1 MDFQKLLLDVGKAL
15 SRDDIK
21 ALAFL
26 CTDLLGR
33 NPNTVES
40 ASDLF
45 SRLADQDQLSPEKP
59 HLLKE
64 LLLTI
69 QRPRLLRDLRLND
82 LQTTSL
88 ISPYRKL
95 LYSLSEEITDD
106 RLRDMKFLLNKELP
120 RRKLEDSVTTLEVFL
135 EMEHLD
141 LITDTNL
148 NTLENIFE
156 SVCPMLNREI
166 NRYKTQQ
173 VPNTNLIAQEM
184 SRPRSSS
191 LPFPTS
197 PSLPRTGSLEMQVP
211 NTNLIAQEMSPLRP
225 SSNSFLTPSFQS
237 TGSIEMQAF
246 PPLALSSMNYSNTSV
261 DECEGLA
268 QNLSSLHTEPHRCA
282 SLEEVKHYAVK
293 YASPQE
299 NTNSS
304 GMQTSQTTSTLI
316 EGLGTYPMIS
326 AKRGICL
333 IINNYDFSKSI
344 VTLKNREGTMVDEKC
359 LQEVFEWLGFEVQK
373 HRDCD
378 KRKILSVVSEL
389 SRKDHSQ
396 MDCFVCC
403 VLSHGLEGAVYG
415 ADGQEVKL
423 IELTDPFDGLNCPS
437 LAEKPKLFFIQ
448 ACQGSVE
455 QRAVYIEADSGT
467 SSRICSD
474 AVRARDSI
482 PSKADHLLGMATV
495 PLFVS
500 YRDKTNGAWFIQ
512 SLCQNL
518 VQMVPREYDLV
529 SIMTKVNADVSK
541 KNAGSSK
548 QMPQPSFSLR
558 KKVVFPVPKASPP
571 NLWPE
576 LQVCSHN
583 K

>member
-33 NPNTVES
+33 NPNSVES

-45 SRLADQDQLSPEKP
+45 SRLEDQDRLSSEKP

-69 QRPRLLRDLRLND
+69 QRHRLVRELRLSD
-82 LQTTSL
+82 LATTSL

-95 LYSLSEEITDD
+95 LYYLSEEITDD
-106 RLRDMKFLLNKELP
+106 LLREVKFLLNKALP
-120 RRKLEDSVTTLEVFL
+120 RRKLEDNVTTLEVFM

-141 LITDTNL
+141 VISDTNL
-148 NTLENIFE
+148 DTLENIFQ
-156 SVCPMLNREI
+156 SVCPMLNGEI
-166 NRYKTQQ
+166 RRYKAQQ

-191 LPFPTS
+191 FPSQTS
-197 PSLPRTGSLEMQVP
+197 TSLPR
-211 NTNLIAQEMSPLRP
+211 
-225 SSNSFLTPSFQS
+225 

-246 PPLALSSMNYSNTSV
+246 PPLAICPMNSSKTSV
-261 DECEGLA
+261 DLFHGGDECEALA
-268 QNLSSLHTEPHRCA
+268 QNLSSLHTEARRCA
-282 SLEEVKHYAVK
+282 SLEEVKHYALE
-293 YASPQE
+293 YSSSQE

-304 GMQTSQTTSTLI
+304 GKQTSQTTNTHT
-316 EGLGTYPMIS
+316 EGLGTYPMTS

-333 IINNYDFSKSI
+333 IINNYNFSESR
-344 VTLKNREGTMVDEKC
+344 VELKKREGTMIDEKC
-359 LQEVFEWLGFEVQK
+359 LQEVFEWLGFEVQT
-373 HRDCD
+373 HRDCG
-378 KRKILSVVSEL
+378 KRQILSLVSEL
-389 SRKDHSQ
+389 SRRDHSQ

-415 ADGQEVKL
+415 VDGQEVKL
-423 IELTDPFDGLNCPS
+423 RQLTDPFDGLNCPS

-455 QRAVYIEADSGT
+455 QRAVYIEADSGAP
-467 SSRICSD
+467 SRICSD

-482 PSKADHLLGMATV
+482 PSKADVLLGMATV

-518 VQMVPREYDLV
+518 VQMVPRECDLV

-541 KNAGSSK
+541 KNAGSYK

-558 KKVVFPVPKASPP
+558 KKVVFPVPKSSPP
-571 NLWPE
+571 NLRPE

>member
-33 NPNTVES
+33 NPNSVES

-45 SRLADQDQLSPEKP
+45 SRLEDQDRLSSEKP

-69 QRPRLLRDLRLND
+69 QRHRLVRELRLSD
-82 LQTTSL
+82 LATTSL

-95 LYSLSEEITDD
+95 LYYLSEEITDD
-106 RLRDMKFLLNKELP
+106 LLREVKFLLNKALP
-120 RRKLEDSVTTLEVFL
+120 RRKLEDNVTTLEVFM

-141 LITDTNL
+141 VISDTNL
-148 NTLENIFE
+148 DTLENIFQ
-156 SVCPMLNREI
+156 SVCPMLNGEI
-166 NRYKTQQ
+166 RRYKAQQ

-191 LPFPTS
+191 FPS
-197 PSLPRTGSLEMQVP
+197 QVH
-211 NTNLIAQEMSPLRP
+211 
-225 SSNSFLTPSFQS
+225 
-237 TGSIEMQAF
+237 AF
-246 PPLALSSMNYSNTSV
+246 INYLFHGG
-261 DECEGLA
+261 DECEALA
-268 QNLSSLHTEPHRCA
+268 QNLSSLHTEARRCA
-282 SLEEVKHYAVK
+282 SLEEVKHYALE
-293 YASPQE
+293 YSSSQE

-304 GMQTSQTTSTLI
+304 GKQTSQTTNTHT
-316 EGLGTYPMIS
+316 EGLGTYPMTS

-333 IINNYDFSKSI
+333 IINNYNFSESR
-344 VTLKNREGTMVDEKC
+344 VELKKREGTMIDEKC
-359 LQEVFEWLGFEVQK
+359 LQEVFEWLGFEVQT
-373 HRDCD
+373 HRDCG
-378 KRKILSVVSEL
+378 KRQILSLVSEL
-389 SRKDHSQ
+389 SRRDHSQ

-415 ADGQEVKL
+415 VDGQEVKL
-423 IELTDPFDGLNCPS
+423 RQLTDPFDGLNCPS

-455 QRAVYIEADSGT
+455 QRAVYIEADSGAP
-467 SSRICSD
+467 SRICSD

-482 PSKADHLLGMATV
+482 PSKADVLLGMATV

-518 VQMVPREYDLV
+518 VQMVPRECDLV

-541 KNAGSSK
+541 KNAGSYK

-558 KKVVFPVPKASPP
+558 KKVVFPVPKSSPP
-571 NLWPE
+571 NLRPE

>member
-33 NPNTVES
+33 NPNSVES

-45 SRLADQDQLSPEKP
+45 SRLEDQDRLSSEKP

-69 QRPRLLRDLRLND
+69 QRHRLVRELRLSD
-82 LQTTSL
+82 LATTSL

-95 LYSLSEEITDD
+95 LYYLSEEITDD
-106 RLRDMKFLLNKELP
+106 LLREVKFLLNKALP
-120 RRKLEDSVTTLEVFL
+120 RRKLEDNVTTLEVFM

-141 LITDTNL
+141 VISDTNL
-148 NTLENIFE
+148 DTLENIFQ
-156 SVCPMLNREI
+156 SVCPMLNGEI
-166 NRYKTQQ
+166 RRYKAQQ

-191 LPFPTS
+191 FPSQTS
-197 PSLPRTGSLEMQVP
+197 TSLPRTGS
-211 NTNLIAQEMSPLRP
+211 
-225 SSNSFLTPSFQS
+225 
-237 TGSIEMQAF
+237 IEMQ
-246 PPLALSSMNYSNTSV
+246 
-261 DECEGLA
+261 
-268 QNLSSLHTEPHRCA
+268 
-282 SLEEVKHYAVK
+282 EVKHYALE
-293 YASPQE
+293 YSSSQE

-304 GMQTSQTTSTLI
+304 GKQTSQTTNTHT
-316 EGLGTYPMIS
+316 EGLGTYPMTS

-333 IINNYDFSKSI
+333 IINNYNFSESR
-344 VTLKNREGTMVDEKC
+344 VELKKREGTMIDEKC
-359 LQEVFEWLGFEVQK
+359 LQEVFEWLGFEVQT
-373 HRDCD
+373 HRDCG
-378 KRKILSVVSEL
+378 KRQILSLVSEL
-389 SRKDHSQ
+389 SRRDHSQ

-415 ADGQEVKL
+415 VDGQEVKL
-423 IELTDPFDGLNCPS
+423 RQLTDPFDGLNCPS

-455 QRAVYIEADSGT
+455 QRAVYIEADSGAP
-467 SSRICSD
+467 SRICSD

-482 PSKADHLLGMATV
+482 PSKADVLLGMATV

-518 VQMVPREYDLV
+518 VQMVPRECDLV

-541 KNAGSSK
+541 KNAGSYK

-558 KKVVFPVPKASPP
+558 KKVVFPVPKSSPP
-571 NLWPE
+571 NLRPE